1 MKRRICLIPA
11 IIAILSAGI
20 FLVMVHG
27 EEYQYFSKGKRDPF
41 VPLST
46 GETRTNMG
54 LQAVETI
61 DDVKFEGIIFD
72 PSGKSMVVL
81 NDEVLGEGE
90 KKYNVE
96 VIKINNDSI
105 IIKVN
110 DRVHTIN
117 LVEEGGGKS

>member
-1 MKRRICLIPA
+1 MERRLILTSA
-11 IIAILSAGI
+11 MLTIFSAGM

-27 EEYQYFSKGKRDPF
+27 EEYKYFSKGKRDPF
-41 VPLST
+41 IPLAT
-46 GETRTNMG
+46 GEVRANLG

-81 NDEVLGEGE
+81 NDEVLREGE

-96 VIKINNDSI
+96 VIRIDNKAVT
-105 IIKVN
+105 IKVN
-110 DRVHTIN
+110 EKVHTIS
-117 LVEEGGGKS
+117 LVEEGGGKN